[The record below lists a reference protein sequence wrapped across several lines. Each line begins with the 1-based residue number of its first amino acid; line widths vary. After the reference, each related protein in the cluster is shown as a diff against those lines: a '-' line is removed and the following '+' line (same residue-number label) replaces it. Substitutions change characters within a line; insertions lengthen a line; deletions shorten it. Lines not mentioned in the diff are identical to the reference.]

1 MGTMSLF
8 VAGLLMLRF
17 GARAVLIASLACIV
31 AGLILFAQT
40 PVAGSYLTDF
50 LPALIFVG
58 PRRGP
63 RLPSLMTLAM
73 SGATPSDSG
82 SRPDQIGPAV
92 ES

>member
-17 GARAVLIASLACIV
+17 GARAVLIASLVCIV

-40 PVAGSYLTDF
+40 PVAGSYITDI

-58 PRRGP
+58 LGAG
-63 RLPSLMTLAM
+63 LGFPSLMTLAM

-82 SRPDQIGPAV
+82 SRPDQVGLAV